1 MVSRGFGNLLLAI
14 SIDGHWPWTCWHVY
28 QRCWPYCGPQIAS
41 VAAAVTH
48 PVHPEQ
54 MVCISPFPDGSSL
67 MQSLGWLGVC
77 GWGVGTMGGGITQTR
92 VIGSYYSEKWEYNS
106 YTADAILTCLIC
118 HQHNYI

>member
-14 SIDGHWPWTCWHVY
+14 SVDGHQPWTCWHVS

-41 VAAAVTH
+41 AAAAVTH

-54 MVCISPFPDGSSL
+54 MVCIPPFPDGGSL

-77 GWGVGTMGGGITQTR
+77 GWGVGTMGGGDHTGQGDWITLLREMGVRQL
-92 VIGSYYSEKWEYNS
+92 YS
-106 YTADAILTCLIC
+106 
-118 HQHNYI
+118 